1 MQRGVLSRVSGERA
15 TRDPCEEVGGG
26 GIIDGMDDNQWTRL
40 FRQLAQEVPPGGFF
54 DFDPAARPYF
64 ITTTAVR
71 DLYLRLLTMPH
82 RNRYAPRRRR
92 QTHGRGPTHFGR
104 RHRRR

>member
-15 TRDPCEEVGGG
+15 TRDPCEEVGGWS
-26 GIIDGMDDNQWTRL
+26 IIAGMDDQQWTQL
-40 FRQLAQEVPPGGFF
+40 FARMSRGLPPFL
-54 DFDPAARPYF
+54 DRDPHPYF
-64 ITTTAVR
+64 MSTTVVR
-71 DLYLRLLTMPH
+71 DRYLRLLAVPH